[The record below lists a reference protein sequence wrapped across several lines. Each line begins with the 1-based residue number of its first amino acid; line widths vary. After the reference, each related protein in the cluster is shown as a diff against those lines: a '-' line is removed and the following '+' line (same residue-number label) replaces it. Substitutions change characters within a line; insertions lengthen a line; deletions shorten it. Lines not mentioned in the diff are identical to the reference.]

1 LLLQKVVLGRCMY
14 KAVFTGKR
22 ESEIVARYKDRNT
35 EVSFEF
41 LHSNIRIAEFE
52 VGSSRGDTNINMPN
66 DSSTKQRKQKSAK
79 AKSTTASEASYDFC
93 TETVEK
99 DILAP
104 TDEAPAGLSKRKRS
118 PSPSPNNSENESD
131 SERVIPNPN
140 EQNEMKSILNSFGA
154 DVSKTLSAKRKRLA
168 GFTST
173 AMKTSNKRYDEI
185 FLQQQAQRE
194 KIIGE
199 YGRQVSDVFHQW
211 DSDMSKSKEADE
223 KVEGIIRQLQKSLQQ
238 QRVVQNQRLL
248 SLKNLHEQFLKTSRE
263 LSEIHKEQQTNIHG
277 ELRKELANLQKKM
290 IDDARQEEMANVRK
304 SLQTMLAQV

>member
-1 LLLQKVVLGRCMY
+1 MQKVVL
-14 KAVFTGKR
+14 THNR
-22 ESEIVARYKDRNT
+22 EKELELTYRDKYIT
-35 EVSFEF
+35 VSFSLFE
-41 LHSNIRIAEFE
+41 SNRRTLEIID
-52 VGSSRGDTNINMPN
+52 GNISSADEDEEIKMPN
-66 DSSTKQRKQKSAK
+66 ENTKRKQQKKS
-79 AKSTTASEASYDFC
+79 KSSASTSSEMGYDFC
-93 TETVEK
+93 SETPGLDK
-99 DILAP
+99 DLLAP
-104 TDEAPAGLSKRKRS
+104 TDEAPRSEKRKRS
-118 PSPSPNNSENESD
+118 PSPLLNDSDNDSD
-131 SERVIPNPN
+131 SQHAVSAIPTKSSDGSD
-140 EQNEMKSILNSFGA
+140 EMKSILNSFGA

-173 AMKTSNKRYDEI
+173 AMKTSNKRYDDI

-194 KIIGE
+194 KIVSE
-199 YGRQVSDVFHQW
+199 YGRQVGEVFHQW

-248 SLKNLHEQFLKTSRE
+248 SLKNLHEQFIKTSRE
-263 LSEIHKEQQTNIHG
+263 LSDIHKEQQNNIHG

>member
-1 LLLQKVVLGRCMY
+1 VQTICCRCMY
-14 KAVFTGKR
+14 RSVFKGKR
-22 ESEIVARYKDRNT
+22 KSEIVACYKDRNT
-35 EVSFEF
+35 EVSFEI
-41 LHSNIRIAEFE
+41 LNSNIKLAEFE
-52 VGSSRGDTNINMPN
+52 SGEGSQSSQNSSMPN
-66 DSSTKQRKQKSAK
+66 DNAKRQKKSTKSKSAVSD
-79 AKSTTASEASYDFC
+79 APYDFC
-93 TETVEK
+93 NENAEK

-104 TDEAPAGLSKRKRS
+104 TDEAPAGLTKSRKRS
-118 PSPSPNNSENESD
+118 PSPSPNNSDNESD
-131 SERVIPNPN
+131 SERALPTNPS

-277 ELRKELANLQKKM
+277 ELRKELAQLQKKM